1 MNVVDED
8 YHYLKACGETNVSHL
23 VASISSLRKR
33 AAKEGYKISV
43 CTTTDYVGRKTQ
55 TIALMNP
62 KTHRIVGR

>member
-43 CTTTDYVGRKTQ
+43 CTTTDYVGR
-55 TIALMNP
+55 
-62 KTHRIVGR
+62 GRSP